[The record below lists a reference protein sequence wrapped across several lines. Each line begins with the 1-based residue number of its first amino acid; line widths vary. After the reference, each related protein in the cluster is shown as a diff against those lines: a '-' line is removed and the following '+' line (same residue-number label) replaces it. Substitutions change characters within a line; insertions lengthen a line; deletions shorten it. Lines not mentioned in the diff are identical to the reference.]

1 MQQQPGTQ
9 PQICCAPS
17 SDSVGKGA
25 QFPSSMHRQA
35 SGQSIAKQTCLPRQH
50 QPNQAAEPKQ
60 AMPLA
65 QNLRRFTPS
74 PAAVC
79 FGIKHCEVVCH
90 PCCHR
95 NATNTGT
102 QLAQT
107 QKVFCES
114 LTSRHRQ
121 TSGQSIAKQKCLPR
135 RHQPNQAVEA
145 KQAMPIAQNLRRFTP
160 SPAAVCFGTK
170 HCEVVCHPCWQR
182 MQLTQELNWLRLRRC
197 SANPSPTRT
206 NCEKRCVFLANT
218 SQIKAAEP
226 KKAMPVAQT
235 SEGSLPHQLQYAS
248 GQTIAKLCHPCFQKC
263 NQHKNSTRS
272 DSEGVL

>member
-1 MQQQPGTQ
+1 MLCTKLGQCREGGSIPVQHAQAGFGT
-9 PQICCAPS
+9 
-17 SDSVGKGA
+17 
-25 QFPSSMHRQA
+25 
-35 SGQSIAKQTCLPRQH
+35 
-50 QPNQAAEPKQ
+50 
-60 AMPLA
+60 
-65 QNLRRFTPS
+65 
-74 PAAVC
+74 
-79 FGIKHCEVVCH
+79 KHCETDVSSSPTPAKSSGRTKTGYATSSEPQKVHSLTSCSMLRDKALRSCVSSLL
-90 PCCHR
+90 PQ

-135 RHQPNQAVEA
+135 QHQPNQAVEA

-206 NCEKRCVFLANT
+206 NCEKDVSSSPTPAKSSGRTKTGYANSSEPQKVHSLTSCSMLRDKALRSCVSSLLPKNATNT
-218 SQIKAAEP
+218 RTQL
-226 KKAMPVAQT
+226 AQT
-235 SEGSLPHQLQYAS
+235 
-248 GQTIAKLCHPCFQKC
+248 QK
-263 NQHKNSTRS
+263 
-272 DSEGVL
+272 VF